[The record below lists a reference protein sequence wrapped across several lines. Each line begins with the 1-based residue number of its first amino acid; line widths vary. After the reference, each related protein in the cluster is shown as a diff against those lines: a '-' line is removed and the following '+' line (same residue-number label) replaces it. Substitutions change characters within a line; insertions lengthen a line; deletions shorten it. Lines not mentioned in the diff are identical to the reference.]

1 MVDTSGTIYVSDF
14 YNDRVQKF
22 SANGS
27 YQSNTRFPGTGRFD
41 DPYAVAL
48 DGLGHLRFC
57 VCDRCVNQPCR
68 KISSAG
74 VLVKSW
80 GIGLLNGPEDIAIES
95 QGSVYVAN
103 YFNNRVEK
111 FLGDGTFVAAW
122 SSLGDE
128 NGQLSGPAGVVVDGT

>member
-1 MVDTSGTIYVSDF
+1 V
-14 YNDRVQKF
+14 N
-22 SANGS
+22 
-27 YQSNTRFPGTGRFD
+27 
-41 DPYAVAL
+41 
-48 DGLGHLRFC
+48 
-57 VCDRCVNQPCR
+57 RCVNQPCR

-128 NGQLSGPAGVVVDGT
+128 NGQLSGPAGVVVDGTGYVYLADSGNNRVQIFSPLPPSPHTAGGSGGRCYLRWGRSVRSNFSLCGIFQWFGS